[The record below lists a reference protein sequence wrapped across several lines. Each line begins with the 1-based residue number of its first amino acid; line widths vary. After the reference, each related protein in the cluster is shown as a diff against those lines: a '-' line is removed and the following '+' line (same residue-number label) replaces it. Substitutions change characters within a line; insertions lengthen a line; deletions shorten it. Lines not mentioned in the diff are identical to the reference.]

1 MDRLK
6 TLRLG
11 LAQKAP
17 TATPPTEEGHE
28 MPFLLNIPCLDG
40 IALTQHSIA
49 FPTPNYIYHF
59 I

>member
-1 MDRLK
+1 MDKRK
-6 TLRLG
+6 TLMLE

-28 MPFLLNIPCLDG
+28 MIFLLNIPCLEG
-40 IALTQHSIA
+40 IALTQYGIA
-49 FPTPNYIYHF
+49 FSTPNYIYHF